1 MENFPHFKQAS
12 KTLSKHQTYR
22 FSCFKIP
29 TNLPYIGKFN
39 AESLCGKITI
49 ISWGTPYLETTPNVL
64 SHVFGHG
71 LTCSNLTLEIGQSQ
85 T

>member
-1 MENFPHFKQAS
+1 MKNYLIYSVYLCIVYGLARP
-12 KTLSKHQTYR
+12 
-22 FSCFKIP
+22 
-29 TNLPYIGKFN
+29 NYIGQYRHYNPCQIIKLKN
-39 AESLCGKITI
+39 KTNPL